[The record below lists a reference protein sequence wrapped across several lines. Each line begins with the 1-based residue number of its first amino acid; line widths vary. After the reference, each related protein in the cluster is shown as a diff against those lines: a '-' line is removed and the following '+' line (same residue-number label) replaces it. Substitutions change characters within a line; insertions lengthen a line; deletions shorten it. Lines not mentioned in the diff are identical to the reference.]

1 MVDLDFR
8 LEAHFHLFLPESVGQ
23 NACRLMEISQVVLFR
38 LLRYPQVLEKKG
50 GAFQNAMNAD
60 CENCKLKWKNA
71 ALFKPEKHE
80 KSITKFPVQ
89 LY

>member
-1 MVDLDFR
+1 
-8 LEAHFHLFLPESVGQ
+8 
-23 NACRLMEISQVVLFR
+23 
-38 LLRYPQVLEKKG
+38 
-50 GAFQNAMNAD
+50 MNAD
-60 CENCKLKWKNA
+60 CENYKLKWKNA

>member
-1 MVDLDFR
+1 MD
-8 LEAHFHLFLPESVGQ
+8 
-23 NACRLMEISQVVLFR
+23 ISQVVLFR